1 MIQKECFEKYQ
12 FPIPVKYLFCNKKNR
27 FIVEELKRRH
37 PCFSNK
43 DAYDS
48 KITFKGRKLSAIV
61 LVVKKTKLAE
71 LYARCR
77 INFFG
82 FKASGI
88 KFYRWFANRYTYLFF
103 LFLLIVGLF
112 IFFVS
117 KQNSSRKVN
126 EINLIN
132 RLSDNE
138 ETIDRNSSVCFDEA
152 EMINREP
159 KDEPISSEINRFF
172 EIIRKENGRVTLFDY
187 VKGDEIKVFL
197 ELNSVFPEKV
207 SSLFDKKEISPV
219 NYENKVPFYSITAFS
234 RIQRNG
240 AEKTEDNEKKMESND
255 FQVLIRNVLILNKV
269 NLREERFLAND
280 SSYSVKFSFIERNNV
295 FNDIFLLMEDLN
307 LAVKKFLIKSE
318 KNNEFFVELS
328 FEKADK
334 IDDFRIF
341 DIISKNLDLFFDN
354 SIENQGVKNVNVK
367 ENLSENKENKKSEK
381 NEIKKEKLGEVTDK
395 SGRKTVFYKNQNG
408 KIIQQIENE

>member
-1 MIQKECFEKYQ
+1 M
-12 FPIPVKYLFCNKKNR
+12 
-27 FIVEELKRRH
+27 
-37 PCFSNK
+37 
-43 DAYDS
+43 
-48 KITFKGRKLSAIV
+48 
-61 LVVKKTKLAE
+61 
-71 LYARCR
+71 
-77 INFFG
+77 
-82 FKASGI
+82 
-88 KFYRWFANRYTYLFF
+88 
-103 LFLLIVGLF
+103 
-112 IFFVS
+112 
-117 KQNSSRKVN
+117 N

-159 KDEPISSEINRFF
+159 KNEPISSEINRFF

-234 RIQRNG
+234 RIPKNG

-255 FQVLIRNVLILNKV
+255 FQVLIRSVLILNKV
-269 NLREERFLAND
+269 SLLEERYLANG

-307 LAVKKFLIKSE
+307 LAVKKILIKSE

-354 SIENQGVKNVNVK
+354 SIENHGVKNVNVK
-367 ENLSENKENKKSEK
+367 ENLSENKE
-381 NEIKKEKLGEVTDK
+381 LH
-395 SGRKTVFYKNQNG
+395 G
-408 KIIQQIENE
+408 K